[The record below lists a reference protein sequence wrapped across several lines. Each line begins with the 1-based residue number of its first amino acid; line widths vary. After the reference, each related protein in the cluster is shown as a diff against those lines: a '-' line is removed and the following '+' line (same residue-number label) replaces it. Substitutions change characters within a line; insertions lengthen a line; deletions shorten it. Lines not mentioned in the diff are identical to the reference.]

1 MQLTQDTVIDT
12 VGSPGSFGNA
22 FTIASTDNSGLTGV
36 MPVFNGVGTSY
47 NDTSENYGAYAF
59 TTLDTSADK
68 SGTT

>member
-1 MQLTQDTVIDT
+1 
-12 VGSPGSFGNA
+12 
-22 FTIASTDNSGLTGV
+22 

-68 SGTT
+68 SGTTYDYVFLGRPDDGQRISSARTRALRASTSPARSS